1 MARSSRLFP
10 GIAAAL
16 TSLGI
21 AHGAGSDAAPAHRE
35 PVLIAN
41 ASSHAIVRL
50 YVDRVDR
57 IDWSEAL
64 GGAAIAPGAEVR
76 IVIPIEGDFCR
87 YDFKATFDDDAVVEQ
102 RDVDVCKVTTVRFA
116 R

>member
-21 AHGAGSDAAPAHRE
+21 AHGAGSDAAPAHWE

-41 ASSHAIVRL
+41 ASSRAIV
-50 YVDRVDR
+50 
-57 IDWSEAL
+57 
-64 GGAAIAPGAEVR
+64 G
-76 IVIPIEGDFCR
+76 F
-87 YDFKATFDDDAVVEQ
+87 
-102 RDVDVCKVTTVRFA
+102 
-116 R
+116 